1 MNFKKFKRLS
11 IKFLWLLIFKFKH
24 HKSPKTIIT
33 SFEHRELKK
42 YVKNPNLIIDI
53 GFNKGQFSSLALE
66 YWPKVSLIAF
76 DPHPFACKKAS
87 SKLKKSYK
95 DYFEFRNKGI
105 SRNHKNSLKLNLAN
119 KSDNSSFLYPTN
131 LNNKLFKE
139 TKIEGEYLCKVNAI
153 EDEINPKEFKSNWLI
168 KIDVQGSEMDVL
180 KSFSEEQYT
189 KIKWIYIEVTDLL
202 LYKKQASSQKLK
214 DFLLLKDFKLI
225 KSFNNNYLDGKLI
238 YADFLFEK

>member
-1 MNFKKFKRLS
+1 MDFKKFKRLS
-11 IKFLWLLIFKFKH
+11 LKFLWLIIFKFKY

-33 SFEHRELKK
+33 SYEHRGLKK

-66 YWPKVSLIAF
+66 YWPKVPLIAF

-87 SKLKKSYK
+87 TKLKNSYK
-95 DYFEFRNKGI
+95 NFEFRNKGI
-105 SRNHKNSLKLNLAN
+105 SRTHKNYLKLNLAD

-139 TKIEGEYLCKVNAI
+139 TKIKGEYLTKVNTI
-153 EDEINPKEFKSNWLI
+153 ENEINPKKFKSNWLI

-180 KSFSEEQYT
+180 ESFSEEQYN
-189 KIKWIYIEVTDLL
+189 KIKWIYMEVTDLL
-202 LYKKQASSQKLK
+202 LYKKQASSKKLK
-214 DFLLLKDFKLI
+214 EFLESKDFKLI
-225 KSFNNNYLDGKLI
+225 ESFNSNYLDGKLI